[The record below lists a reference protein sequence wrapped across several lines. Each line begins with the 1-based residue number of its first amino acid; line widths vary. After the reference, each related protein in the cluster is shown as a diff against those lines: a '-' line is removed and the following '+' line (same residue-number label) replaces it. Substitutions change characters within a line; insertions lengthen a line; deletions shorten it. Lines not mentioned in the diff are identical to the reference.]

1 MNKDIP
7 YYKLALR
14 IRGSGLTQAAV
25 AAIMGIS
32 PSGLHGK
39 LRGTI
44 PWSLAEVYR
53 LGAILSIPTEE
64 LLDYFPKPKGA

>member
-1 MNKDIP
+1 MNTHVP
-7 YYKLALR
+7 YQKLKLR
-14 IRGSGLTQAAV
+14 IRGSGLTQEAV
-25 AAIMGIS
+25 AAMMGIS

-39 LRGTI
+39 LKGTI

-53 LGAILSIPTEE
+53 LGAILSIPTSE